1 MCHDKKY
8 GDILDKYTYTIDL
21 TDLVPVEEPA
31 FEDEEGEQEEN
42 NG

>member
-8 GDILDKYTYTIDL
+8 GDVLDKYTYTIDL
-21 TDLVPVEEPA
+21 TDFGVEDEVVEE
-31 FEDEEGEQEEN
+31 EQEEN